1 MLKLIYLYLFIYILY
16 KEKITTKKTFLLST
30 IIFLILDYIFSIITI
45 NPILSNYLHSIIYF
59 KILLNK
65 NYINYYLISIISLP
79 GLLLISTPQI
89 SLIYLL
95 ILTILKQQLIKMI
108 NYLNSKK
115 KVLFSILALI
125 YIISLLKL
133 LHQEISIE
141 IVTNTT
147 IILLLNILIIINTE
161 KTMKL
166 YNLTTKYQELKLYS
180 KTNDNLVTDY
190 RSLMHENKN
199 QLLIIKSMLS
209 GNKKDLEKYIDNL
222 LNNKSAISNRYLNNL
237 RYIPIPGIKNFV
249 NYKLVQLDNIKATIE
264 IYISKELERINPPK
278 IDITNLDNFYT
289 IIGILLDNIIE
300 ELKEQEEKLVSINVY
315 MEGNTTN
322 IELANTYRNYIDINK
337 IKMYGYTT
345 KGKEHGVGLYLVNK
359 IIKNNKIFEL
369 NTKIDNQFFVQH
381 LKIHHSKRHLK

>member
-369 NTKIDNQFFVQH
+369 NTKIDNQLFVQH
-381 LKIHHSKRHLK
+381 LKIHHPKRHLK

>member
-115 KVLFSILALI
+115 KVLLTILAII

-147 IILLLNILIIINTE
+147 IILLLNILIIINIE
-161 KTMKL
+161 KTIKL
-166 YNLTTKYQELKLYS
+166 DNLTTKYQELKLYS

-190 RSLMHENKN
+190 RSLIHENKN
-199 QLLIIKSMLS
+199 QLIIIKSMLS
-209 GNKKDLEKYIDNL
+209 ENNNDLEIYINNL
-222 LNNKSAISNRYLNNL
+222 LNTKNNISNKYLNDL

-249 NYKLVQLDNIKATIE
+249 NYKLVQLDSIKATIE
-264 IYISKELERINPPK
+264 IYISKELERINPSK
-278 IDITNLDNFYT
+278 TDIINLDNFYT

-315 MEGNTTN
+315 MEENTTN

-337 IKMYGYTT
+337 INMYGYTT

-369 NTKIDNQFFVQH
+369 NTKVDNQFFVQH
-381 LKIHHSKRHLK
+381 LKIHHPKSHLK

>member
-115 KVLFSILALI
+115 KVLLTILAII

-147 IILLLNILIIINTE
+147 IILLLNILIIINIE
-161 KTMKL
+161 KTIKL
-166 YNLTTKYQELKLYS
+166 DNLTTKYQELKLYS

-190 RSLMHENKN
+190 RSLIHENKN
-199 QLLIIKSMLS
+199 QLIIIKSMLS
-209 GNKKDLEKYIDNL
+209 ENNNDLEIYINNL
-222 LNNKSAISNRYLNNL
+222 LNTKNNISNKYLNDL

-249 NYKLVQLDNIKATIE
+249 NYKLVQLDSIKATIE
-264 IYISKELERINPPK
+264 IYISKELERINPSK
-278 IDITNLDNFYT
+278 TDIINLDNFYT

-315 MEGNTTN
+315 MEENTTN

-337 IKMYGYTT
+337 INMYGYTT

-369 NTKIDNQFFVQH
+369 NTKVDNQFFVQH
-381 LKIHHSKRHLK
+381 LKIHHPKRHLK

>member
-1 MLKLIYLYLFIYILY
+1 MLKIIYLYLFIYIIY
-16 KEKITTKKTFLLST
+16 KEKLTTKKTYLLST
-30 IIFLILDYIFSIITI
+30 IIFFILDYIFSIIVI
-45 NPILSNYLHSIIYF
+45 NPILSNYLHSIIYL

-65 NYINYYLISIISLP
+65 NNINYYLISIISLP

-89 SLIYLL
+89 SILYLIILFLL
-95 ILTILKQQLIKMI
+95 KKQIVKVI
-108 NYLNSKK
+108 NYLNNKK
-115 KVLFSILALI
+115 KILLSILAII
-125 YIISLLKL
+125 YIINLLIL
-133 LHQEISIE
+133 LQQKPSIE

-161 KTMKL
+161 KTIKL
-166 YNLTTKYQELKLYS
+166 DNLTTKYQELKLYS

-199 QLLIIKSMLS
+199 QLLIIKSMLK

-222 LNNKSAISNRYLNNL
+222 LNNKNTISNRYLNNL
-237 RYIPIPGIKNFV
+237 RYIPIPGVKNFV
-249 NYKLVQLDNIKATIE
+249 NYKLVQLDNIKSTIE
-264 IYISKELERINPPK
+264 IYISKELERINLSK
-278 IDITNLDNFYT
+278 IDIINLDNFYT

-322 IELANTYRNYIDINK
+322 IELANTYKNYIDINK
-337 IKMYGYTT
+337 INMYGYTT
-345 KGKEHGVGLYLVNK
+345 KGKEHGVGLYIVNK

-369 NTKIDNQFFVQH
+369 NTKVDNQFFVQH
-381 LKIHHSKRHLK
+381 LKIHHPKRHLK

>member
-381 LKIHHSKRHLK
+381 LKIHHPKRHLK